1 LEFIWDLGF
10 GFWIFTG
17 EKKGVTE
24 IERIGSGA
32 AERRIGL
39 FGGTF
44 NPIHMGHLRGAEEI
58 REAFGLQHVIFI
70 PAAIPPHKATEEV
83 IEAKHRLE
91 MVRLATAYN
100 PFFSTTDIE
109 LSRPE
114 KSYSI
119 DTVRYFRKQ
128 HPDIFFFILG
138 RDAFMEIETWKEF
151 QHLFSLCNFIVM
163 TRPGFQKTLSTSPL
177 PEALIP
183 VFRYDQEI
191 KGWIHTSGYTLHF
204 KDITVLDISSTK
216 VRELIEKGGSVRY
229 LIPSEVE
236 AYIKKHGLYRCEP
249 TSESDSVQD
258 KVYGRS

>member
-1 LEFIWDLGF
+1 LGF
-10 GFWIFTG
+10 GILSAVLNLAMSEETKKKGG
-17 EKKGVTE
+17 EK
-24 IERIGSGA
+24 
-32 AERRIGL
+32 RIGL

-58 REAFGLQHVIFI
+58 REAFGLQQVIFI
-70 PAAIPPHKATEEV
+70 PAAIPPHKVTEEV

-91 MVRLATAYN
+91 MVRLATANN

-119 DTVRYFRKQ
+119 DTIRYLRER

-138 RDAFMEIETWKEF
+138 RDAFVEIETWKEF

-177 PEALIP
+177 PEALVP

-191 KGWIHTSGYTLHF
+191 KGWIHTSGHTLHF

-216 VRELIEKGGSVRY
+216 VRELIERGESVRY
-229 LIPSEVE
+229 LIPGEVE
-236 AYIKKHGLYRCEP
+236 AYIQKNRLYSHEP
-249 TSESDSVQD
+249 YSEP
-258 KVYGRS
+258 Y